1 MVRRKLGFA
10 KKLVISLSI
19 ISLVSSFVVPTQ
31 KAEASFTTRCSGY
44 TVLNTP
50 GCDGYN
56 NNTSYYS
63 TTTGIL
69 GQNILYNTSNRAD
82 WAVPS
87 NIDTAAEF
95 KSYIKNF
102 LGTSTAYSYNRAGA
116 AFVVNTM
123 LGEDGNCSG
132 SFCGT
137 TASIAYAQAH
147 IAEWEGRVDYASSK
161 GWVNWNYS
169 TTLKAGDINSIHVC
183 TKGSTSSNC
192 TLNGVIAGTRDAKDF
207 AFFKMTSDDGTEVS
221 HEIRFYD
228 DSGLVYRL
236 RRECGNLIG
245 RTDGLSEPANYSLK
259 PTVNATVK
267 DSGTT
272 VPGNVAEVGNTVT
285 FNYAIIN
292 SGDASDSVDCTVYTN
307 THTGYYQVV
316 SPPEHGTVKSK
327 AGCPRTFPG
336 KTTTQLTTANETI
349 TIGNGDVNKT
359 ICRTLYVNPY
369 KVGGGERGVEV
380 CIIVAAKPYVK
391 VLGGDVSAGN
401 GISSGANS
409 TTCTPNNSGS
419 IVSWNRGS
427 SAFLGAGTQFAA
439 MALGTI
445 DEFASAQQSVNGA
458 GPNNGLMFSNTVA
471 NGTYGGGFG
480 TAPCIPDYYSKAAGT
495 TTVGNTVNVSTLGT
509 GAYKA
514 NGTVTINGGDIV
526 NPGNRSVLY
535 VDGDAYITSNIR
547 YAGNWTYDKMPL
559 FELVVKGNIYIA
571 PGVTQLDGAYIA
583 QPDGG
588 AKGSIYTCAT
598 STGPYN
604 FDGSLYNTCKTKLTV
619 NGLFSAE
626 QIYLMRT
633 YGTLSQSAAVET
645 ATGSFAGEVFNYN
658 PTMWIAQPPA
668 GTASGSSKIGDYD
681 AITSLPPVL

>member
-1 MVRRKLGFA
+1 MVRRKLGFS
-10 KKLVISLSI
+10 KKFVIFLTI
-19 ISLVSSFVVPTQ
+19 LSLVGSFVVPTE
-31 KAEASFTTRCSGY
+31 KVEASFTTRCAGY
-44 TVLNTP
+44 SVLNTP

-63 TTTGIL
+63 TTAGIT
-69 GQNILYNTSNRAD
+69 GQNILYNTSNRSD
-82 WAVPS
+82 WAIPS
-87 NIDTAAEF
+87 SVNTNAEF
-95 KSYIKNF
+95 KTYIKNF
-102 LGTSTAYSYNRAGA
+102 LGTSTAYNYNRAGA

-132 SFCGT
+132 NFCGT

-147 IAEWEGRVDYASSK
+147 IADWEAKVDAATI
-161 GWVNWNYS
+161 NWNYS
-169 TTLKAGDINSIHVC
+169 TSLKAGDINSIHVC
-183 TKGSTSSNC
+183 TKGTTPANC
-192 TLNGVIAGTRDAKDF
+192 TLNGIIAGTHDAKDF
-207 AFFKMTSDDGTEVS
+207 SFFKMTSADGTEVS

-228 DSGLVYRL
+228 KNGALQYRL

-245 RTDGLSEPANYSLK
+245 WTDGLPDPANYNLK
-259 PTVNATVK
+259 PTINATVK
-267 DSGTT
+267 DGGTT

-292 SGDASDSVDCTVYTN
+292 SGDASDSVDCTVYAN
-307 THTGYYQVV
+307 THNGYYQIV

-327 AGCPRTFPG
+327 AGCPRTFPAR
-336 KTTTQLTTANETI
+336 TTTQLTTANETI
-349 TIGNGDVNKT
+349 TIGNADVNKT

-369 KVGGGERGVEV
+369 KPAAGERGVEV

-409 TTCTPNNSGS
+409 TTCSPNATGS

-445 DEFASAQQSVNGA
+445 DEFASAQQNVNGA
-458 GPNNGLMFSNTVA
+458 SANDGLTFSNTVP
-471 NGTYGGGFG
+471 NGTYGGDFG
-480 TAPCIPDYYSKAAGT
+480 TLPCIPDYYSKAANT
-495 TTVGNTVNVSTLGT
+495 TAVGNTVNASTLAT
-509 GAYKA
+509 GAYSA
-514 NGTVTINGGDIV
+514 SGTVTINGGDIV

-547 YAGNWTYDKMPL
+547 YAGSWSYDKVPL

-588 AKGSIYTCAT
+588 SKGNIYTCAT
-598 STGPYN
+598 STGPYDL
-604 FDGSLYNTCKTKLTV
+604 DGSLYNRCKTKLTV
-619 NGLFSAE
+619 NGLFSGE

-633 YGTLSQSAAVET
+633 YGTLSQAAAVET
-645 ATGSFAGEVFNYN
+645 AIGSFAGEVFNYN
-658 PTMWIAQPPA
+658 PTLWIAQPPA